1 MREHWEAGQEA
12 VAETM
17 AHAQLVAENIE
28 TGKSAAFD
36 LTVHR
41 TPLP

>member
-1 MREHWEAGQEA
+1 MCEHWNAGLEA

-17 AHAQLVAENIE
+17 ANAQLVAENIE

-36 LTVHR
+36 LTVR
-41 TPLP
+41 APAP

>member
-1 MREHWEAGQEA
+1 MKA

-17 AHAQLVAENIE
+17 ANAQLIAQNIE

-36 LTVHR
+36 LTQPI
-41 TPLP
+41 TPRPI